1 MTTSRFLQIHSLHS
15 YTAALL
21 NRDDTGLAKRLP
33 YGNAQR
39 TRISSQCL
47 KRHWRMAEH
56 DPHAL
61 HNIDGVERAYRS
73 RELVTERVIKPL
85 KENYPEAVIEA
96 LEPVFQKAV
105 YGDKADKGK
114 RSRQTLLLGESEI
127 AWLASEA
134 KRLAEVT
141 NKAEVAKALA
151 EVVTK
156 AKAANAKQVLNT
168 DELFAEAAHKAKV
181 AKAFA
186 EAVTKVKAVDADE
199 LLAEAA
205 NKADVAKA
213 LAEVVTKAKAVS
225 ARELLAEV
233 TNKVEVAR
241 AFAEVVNK
249 AKAVSA
255 RELLAEVTN
264 KSKVAKA
271 LAEAWFA
278 TFKNNI
284 KALREAT
291 ALPGGLASALF
302 GRMVTSDPA
311 ANIDAPVYVAHAFTV
326 HAEETE
332 GDYFTA
338 VDDLKR
344 EEDDGG
350 ADTIQE
356 TELTSGLFY
365 GYVVIDLPGLIKNC
379 SGNRE
384 LAGQVV
390 HNLIHLIAEVSP
402 GAKRGSTAPFGR
414 ADLMLIEAGDRQPRS
429 LAAAYRKPVS
439 HDCDAAVE
447 ALNDHLARLDKTYET
462 GEARRYLSLVDTPL
476 TGAEK
481 RSLKALAAWAAGHV
495 KEAPIEDTADA

>member
-1 MTTSRFLQIHSLHS
+1 MTTPRFLQIHSLHS

-61 HNIDGVERAYRS
+61 HNIDGAERAYRS
-73 RELVTERVIKPL
+73 RELVTERVIGPL
-85 KENYPEAVIEA
+85 KENYPGALIEA

-105 YGDKADKGK
+105 YGDRADQGK
-114 RSRQTLLLGESEI
+114 RSRQTLLLGEPELS
-127 AWLASEA
+127 WLAGEA
-134 KRLAEVT
+134 ERLAADMNGV
-141 NKAEVAKALA
+141 
-151 EVVTK
+151 
-156 AKAANAKQVLNT
+156 
-168 DELFAEAAHKAKV
+168 EAAQ
-181 AKAFA
+181 
-186 EAVTKVKAVDADE
+186 TTLDE
-199 LLAEAA
+199 W
-205 NKADVAKA
+205 
-213 LAEVVTKAKAVS
+213 
-225 ARELLAEV
+225 
-233 TNKVEVAR
+233 
-241 AFAEVVNK
+241 
-249 AKAVSA
+249 
-255 RELLAEVTN
+255 
-264 KSKVAKA
+264 SK
-271 LAEAWFA
+271 E
-278 TFKNNI
+278 FKDNI
-284 KALREAT
+284 KALRENT

-311 ANIDAPVYVAHAFTV
+311 ANIEAPVYVAHAFTV

-365 GYVVIDLPGLIKNC
+365 GYVVIDLPGLIENC
-379 SGNRE
+379 SGDRE

-402 GAKRGSTAPFGR
+402 GAKRGSTAPFSR

-439 HDCDAAVE
+439 HDYEAAVG
-447 ALNDHLARLDKTYET
+447 ALNHHLARLDETYET

-476 TGAEK
+476 TRAEK
-481 RSLKALAAWAAGHV
+481 LSLKALAAWAAERVNGV
-495 KEAPIEDTADA
+495 PIEDTADA